1 MSVNLPIQKVFNQI
15 LAEKVASAL
24 SGKLDGKFVAVTY
37 PAGFNYG
44 ITYGTSAFYNEQTL
58 STMDSTIQTDE
69 DGIVSIS
76 DQRLSSL
83 LDLVLNNT
91 PYVFSKATE
100 KQLNEWD
107 EATEAQIAAVL
118 SAFTDCGFKF
128 TDPVPPG
135 GKLGDVLTQLAKAYG
150 ELKEDY
156 SNLPIYLA
164 PLKSALLTY
173 DGKAHQALMLR
184 KRYAEAQL
192 VPEDAIANITKPTKD
207 NGALQT
213 EDTSYYVAFDKLPTA
228 NQLIGSLGTSE
239 NRLAI
244 HLSGDSFSSNDC
256 KVHMEGKGIVSV
268 PILGLFGITS
278 SGSAQVDIGEYTS
291 ERTSFSIDIT
301 YPGLTTVGVI
311 PKAQSLDRKQGW
323 YPLNLLKEV
332 QEKTGN
338 DNVDGYKLAGT
349 EFSVETLFG
358 PKGRL
363 NYLKTLVI
371 SQEPSIDITFREINI
386 DEFRKHVHTDDSV
399 TVKLFGFITLGS
411 VKHSYTMDQ
420 INFNEN
426 EKSVTLHLGAP
437 NVSGTIPLSQQVAH
451 LLGGVPAYT

>member
-1 MSVNLPIQKVFNQI
+1 MSANLPIQKVFNQI
-15 LAEKVASAL
+15 LAEKVTSAL

-44 ITYGTSAFYNEQTL
+44 VTYGLSAFYNEQTL
-58 STMDSTIQTDE
+58 STMDSTIQTDA

-83 LDLVLNNT
+83 LALVLKAA
-91 PYVFSKATE
+91 PYIFSKATE

-107 EATEAQIAAVL
+107 EAAQAQIAAVL

-128 TDPVPPG
+128 TDPIPRG
-135 GKLGDVLTQLAKAYG
+135 GRLNDVLTQLKSEYG
-150 ELKEDY
+150 KPDASY

-164 PLKSALLTY
+164 PLKSALLAY
-173 DGKAHQALMLR
+173 QAKASQALKLR
-184 KRYAEAQL
+184 ERATEADE
-192 VPEDAIANITKPTKD
+192 VRDNAILNIKNPTKD
-207 NGALQT
+207 NGALET
-213 EDTSYYVAFDKLPTA
+213 GEASYYVGFDKLPTA

-239 NRLAI
+239 NKLTSHIA
-244 HLSGDSFSSNDC
+244 GDSFSGNDC
-256 KVHMEGKGIVSV
+256 KVHMEGGGTVSV
-268 PILGLFGITS
+268 PILGLFGITA
-278 SGSAQVDIGEYTS
+278 SGSSQVDVGAYTS

-301 YPGLTTVGVI
+301 YPGLTTVGVV
-311 PKAQSLDRKQGW
+311 PKALSPDHQQGW
-323 YPLNLLKEV
+323 YPLSILQEI

-371 SQEPSIDITFREINI
+371 SQEPSIDITFKEINI
-386 DEFRKHVHTDDSV
+386 DEFRKHVHADDSV
-399 TVKLFGFITLGS
+399 KVKLFGFITLGS

-426 EKSVTLHLGAP
+426 SKSVTLHLGAP
-437 NVSGTIPLSQQVAH
+437 NVSGTIPLEQQVAH